1 MTTGQIYDLG
11 YTPHEG
17 ERLGRSGAMRA
28 ITKDGI
34 KRALGI
40 GRKARSKIMPMGL
53 ILAAMTPAVVLVG
66 IAFVFKSELNLD
78 STDLL
83 GSHATYFDLISTL
96 SLLFIALAA
105 PAVMIPDRRDNVL
118 AVYSSRPVSAA
129 DYLIARGGSLAL
141 LMFAFLVLP
150 QLVLFV
156 GLAALDPS
164 GLFSAMVSD
173 SGEVLR
179 ILAASVGYVVAFG
192 VPAFLVAAYA
202 KRTGMAAGMIIIGLA
217 LLDGVA
223 EALTHSDVPGA
234 SLAPLLGIGALGGTV
249 RDWVFDLSNRT
260 FFQAGLPLWSAAA
273 SLLVTTVI
281 VAYVVLRRYRREL

>member
-192 VPAFLVAAYA
+192 VPAFLVAAFA

-234 SLAPLLGIGALGGTV
+234 SFAPLLGIGALGGTV